1 MNGAS
6 AYTRNVIVPPNA
18 FKEYFTYS
26 SSLDPLGGDEAQ
38 ALGMSL
44 Y

>member
-1 MNGAS
+1 MNGHS

-18 FKEYFTYS
+18 FKEYFSFSTQ
-26 SSLDPLGGDEAQ
+26 LDALGGDEAQ